1 MLGSTHGLH
10 SWADLLFY
18 VDKHKHIQHSPVIAR
33 LRDGTN
39 APTAAADATWNTG
52 VLARL
57 EVDRRYEFLP
67 ALIARFSSCVLTTPA
82 VHPAIECCAWCLTRA
97 ARVQ

>member
-10 SWADLLFY
+10 SADLLFMLTNTTTTNNTSL
-18 VDKHKHIQHSPVIAR
+18 HSPVIAR

-57 EVDRRYEFLP
+57 EVDRRYEL
-67 ALIARFSSCVLTTPA
+67 
-82 VHPAIECCAWCLTRA
+82 
-97 ARVQ
+97 Q